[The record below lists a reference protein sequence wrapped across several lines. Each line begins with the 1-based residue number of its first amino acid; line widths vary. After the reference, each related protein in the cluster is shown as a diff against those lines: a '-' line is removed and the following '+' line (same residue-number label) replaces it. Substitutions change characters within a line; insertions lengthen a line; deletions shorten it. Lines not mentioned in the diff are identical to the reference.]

1 MKKLGRLVGLG
12 VAAYLLFAIVTLPAT
27 VLLDRFGSAGVTA
40 AGVDGTAWKGRA
52 QVLQIQGV
60 NVGTVEWDLH
70 ALALFALKLRA
81 DVKVTRPEGFAQARV
96 DLGRSGPIDLQN
108 LTATLPLSALTN
120 VVPSGWSGTLN
131 LKFANL
137 TLENGWPIA
146 ANGTAEILDIS
157 SSNQRSPI
165 SGSYKLLFPAPNTA
179 NQAGVLTGAISD
191 LGGPLQISGEM
202 QLTPDRGYLIKG
214 LVSPRPD
221 APQGFADQLQI
232 LGEPD
237 AQGRRPFSLEGS
249 L

>member
-1 MKKLGRLVGLG
+1 MKKLGWLVGLG

-27 VLLDRFGSAGVTA
+27 VLLGQLNNAGVTA
-40 AGVDGTAWKGRA
+40 AGVEGTAWKGRA
-52 QVLQIQGV
+52 QMLQVQGV
-60 NVGTVEWDLH
+60 NVGSVEWDLH

-81 DVKVTRPEGFAQARV
+81 DVKITRPEGFAQARL
-96 DLGRSGPIDLQN
+96 DLRRSGPINFHN
-108 LTATLPLSALTN
+108 LTAALPLSTLTN
-120 VVPSGWSGTLN
+120 VVPSGWSGTVN

-146 ANGTAEILDIS
+146 ATGTAEIMEVTS
-157 SSNQRSPI
+157 SSQRSPI
-165 SGSYKLLFPAPNTA
+165 SGSYKLVFPAPNA
-179 NQAGVLTGAISD
+179 PAQERVLTGAITD
-191 LGGPLQISGEM
+191 LGGPLQIAGEV

-221 APQGFADQLQI
+221 APPGLADQLQI